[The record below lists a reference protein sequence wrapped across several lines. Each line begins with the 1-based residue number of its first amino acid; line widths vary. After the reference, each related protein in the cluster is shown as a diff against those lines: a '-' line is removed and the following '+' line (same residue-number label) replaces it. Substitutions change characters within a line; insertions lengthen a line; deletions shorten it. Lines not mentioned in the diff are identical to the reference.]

1 MHCHLNLFP
10 QMSGIALARLAEE
23 RKSWRKDHP
32 FVSAFCLCEIC
43 ANALAVLLLVCY
55 NKDSMICHT
64 FSPDGLVHDWGTNP
78 SGK

>member
-43 ANALAVLLLVCY
+43 ANALAVLLLV
-55 NKDSMICHT
+55 
-64 FSPDGLVHDWGTNP
+64 
-78 SGK
+78 